1 MLNGAHTSMV
11 LGAYLAGHEIVGD
24 CMADPTMRSYMSQ
37 ALFNEIMPTLDLPK
51 DDLEAF
57 ASAIF
62 ERFSNPF
69 NRHLL
74 LSIALNSQSK
84 FRARVLPTIKD
95 MSSGTGSLA
104 QDSDLLHGGVH
115 RVLLR

>member
-1 MLNGAHTSMV
+1 MLFRS
-11 LGAYLAGHEIVGD
+11 D
-24 CMADPTMRSYMSQ
+24 TMRSYMSQ

-84 FRARVLPTIKD
+84 FRAGRAREQPHHH
-95 MSSGTGSLA
+95 
-104 QDSDLLHGGVH
+104 QQGG
-115 RVLLR
+115 